1 MVHCISVVVMLCWT
15 VGHCTVLGVCI
26 LAIVDDCRFA
36 PHIYHVMETIV
47 LFKKKCFVFKSD

>member
-36 PHIYHVMETIV
+36 PHIYHVMETRTFQEKV
-47 LFKKKCFVFKSD
+47 FCFRK